1 MATDFGYCYPCVD
14 QSAKTAAE
22 GLTHFRGLQTFQYV
36 YTDKSPTLIRAV
48 KNIGKK
54 PIPHETSVPCVP
66 QTNGI
71 AEAMVGR
78 TLRGIRANLAQ
89 AGLPRCYWK
98 YAAQHHRTARNI
110 MPSEDGVTPWEK
122 RHGPGQ
128 VFTGVVMPFGCLVH
142 YKCSPISQTPDEKMD
157 LNMKHGVFLGYVIH
171 PGHNGT
177 GNTWSLPLRVLS
189 ARTCANMPL
198 HLHAT

>member
-1 MATDFGYCYPCVD
+1 MRIFGQGDGLVVYDVATDFGYCYPCVD
-14 QSAKTAAE
+14 QSARTAAE

-54 PIPHETSVPCVP
+54 PIPHETSVPGVP

-98 YAAQHHRTARNI
+98 YAAQHHWTARNI
-110 MPSEDGVTPWEK
+110 MPSEDGLTPWEK

-142 YKCSPISQTPDEKMD
+142 YKCSPISQTPDE
-157 LNMKHGVFLGYVIH
+157 
-171 PGHNGT
+171 NG
-177 GNTWSLPLRVLS
+177 S
-189 ARTCANMPL
+189 
-198 HLHAT
+198 